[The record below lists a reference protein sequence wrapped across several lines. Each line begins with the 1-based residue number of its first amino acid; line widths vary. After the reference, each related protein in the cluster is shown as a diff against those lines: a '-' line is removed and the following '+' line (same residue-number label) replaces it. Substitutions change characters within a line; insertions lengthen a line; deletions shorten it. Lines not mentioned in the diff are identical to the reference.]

1 MEEISNAL
9 YDTDTNANPGPDEFG
24 LSFNRAIWPSVK
36 NDITHL
42 IETFFHGILNL
53 DGLNR
58 MFLVLLPKKDG
69 ANTADAFRSLQ
80 NCPMKLFTKVLANRL
95 PLLIPTF
102 DRC

>member
-1 MEEISNAL
+1 
-9 YDTDTNANPGPDEFG
+9 
-24 LSFNRAIWPSVK
+24 
-36 NDITHL
+36 
-42 IETFFHGILNL
+42 LNL

-58 MFLVLLPKKDG
+58 TFLVLLPKKDG

-95 PLLIPTF
+95 LLLIPTI